1 MKCFAKLV
9 IAASLVLAPVAAQA
23 TQWSFSLAGKGGA
36 GLLPGNENHTPTGVT
51 GSGGELGSGILFD
64 DVTNVLS
71 VHVGWGSANGFTD
84 LTGNASAAHIHWS
97 GLNNPTN
104 AAIVGDAAFLTSGGV
119 IVALDTVA
127 FNYNNSASA
136 GLINGSTILSDLHE
150 TALFNGQLYINVH
163 TAPTNAGGE
172 IRGNITGATA
182 IPEPSSFAALAG
194 LAGLALAGTRRR
206 RAA

>member
-1 MKCFAKLV
+1 MRFISKLLFV
-9 IAASLVLAPVAAQA
+9 AAATAPLASLA
-23 TQWSFSLAGKGGA
+23 TVFTFDLQGKGGS
-36 GLLPGNENHTPTGVT
+36 GLLPGNENFTVNGAA

-71 VHVGWGSANGFTD
+71 VHVGWGASNGFTN
-84 LTGNASAAHIHWS
+84 LTGNATAAHIHWS
-97 GLNNPTN
+97 GTNPAN
-104 AAIVGDAAFLTSGGV
+104 LYIVGEEAFLTSGGV
-119 IVALDTVA
+119 IVSLDNVA

-136 GLINGSTILSDLHE
+136 GLINGTTVLSDLHE
-150 TALFNGQLYINVH
+150 TALFNGQLYVNVH
-163 TAPTNAGGE
+163 TAPTNGGGE

>member
-1 MKCFAKLV
+1 MNCFAKLV

-36 GLLPGNENHTPTGVT
+36 GLLPGNENFTVNGAA
-51 GSGGELGSGILFD
+51 GSGGELGAGILFD

-84 LTGNASAAHIHWS
+84 LTGNATAAHIHWS
-97 GLNNPTN
+97 GTNVNNLS
-104 AAIVGDAAFLTSGGV
+104 IVGDAAFLTSGGV
-119 IVALDTVA
+119 IVGLDNVA
-127 FNYNNSASA
+127 FNYSNSASA
-136 GLINGSTILSDLHE
+136 GLINGSTVLSDLHE
-150 TALFNGQLYINVH
+150 TALFNGQLYVNVH
-163 TAPTNAGGE
+163 TSTNGGGE

-194 LAGLALAGTRRR
+194 LAGLALAGARRR
-206 RAA
+206 RAV

>member
-1 MKCFAKLV
+1 MNCFAKLV

-84 LTGNASAAHIHWS
+84 LTGNATAAHIHWI
-97 GLNNPTN
+97 GTN
-104 AAIVGDAAFLTSGGV
+104 AANLSIVGDAAFNVNGGV
-119 IVALDTVA
+119 IVGLDNVA

-136 GLINGSTILSDLHE
+136 GLINGSTVLSDLHE
-150 TALFNGQLYINVH
+150 TALFNGQLYVNVH
-163 TAPTNAGGE
+163 TSANTGGE

-206 RAA
+206 RA